1 MGCPI
6 QAPPAAAPGGMA
18 SINAA
23 VSPPGSIPTPW
34 AGAQSAQEAPSLAP
48 PQPPQQQ
55 QQPDAQRQ
63 QRLLQLQALLDAGQ
77 LPLDVANSVSSVLAR
92 ARANGLM
99 PPAATSAASAGTV
112 LHNPFQQGGWVTAP
126 MQASMQPYSSH
137 AMHVS
142 AWPASMGGMSQGQ
155 HHGASG
161 MQPSYYQTNMITH
174 GQQQMSGHMGGA
186 SMQPQAAATAG
197 RGSGAQRKSQPSSP
211 AKRPQGGRSGTP
223 KRSGPQHQQKHSLS
237 EQRILQQAKL
247 QRRDAGQ
254 DQRQQQ
260 QQQPAQAAGQYR
272 PAVPLPE
279 VPTIASLMA
288 AGGQLD
294 ISQALAAE
302 GVCRRAGH

>member
-211 AKRPQGGRSGTP
+211 AKRPQGGRSGWPLRNPETLWAAAP
-223 KRSGPQHQQKHSLS
+223 AEALAVRAAYTTAGETAETGRGAGPAAAAAAAA
-237 EQRILQQAKL
+237 RAGCRAVQACGTAA
-247 QRRDAGQ
+247 RGTHDC
-254 DQRQQQ
+254 
-260 QQQPAQAAGQYR
+260 QPDGSWRAAGYF
-272 PAVPLPE
+272 PG
-279 VPTIASLMA
+279 
-288 AGGQLD
+288 AG
-294 ISQALAAE
+294 S
-302 GVCRRAGH
+302 